1 MRAAC
6 RICVHAPGCG
16 VDECAITGVVD
27 KAIFQGSAYIGRD
40 FSLTQEETYTRLLD
54 YCEREGFSVDG
65 WRRTGSVPDN
75 PLQIYDRIDD
85 AGKRINHAYISGSK
99 IKVYEDTYC
108 GHLIISEGW
117 L

>member
-1 MRAAC
+1 MRNAC
-6 RICVHAPGCG
+6 RICACPPGCG

-27 KAIFQGSAYIGRD
+27 KAIFQGSAYIGED
-40 FSLTQEETYTRLLD
+40 FRITQEEMYTRLLD
-54 YCEREGFSVDG
+54 YCEREGFPVDG
-65 WRRTGSVPDN
+65 WRRTGSVPNN

-85 AGKRINHAYISGSK
+85 AGKRVNHAYVSGFK

-108 GHLIISEGW
+108 GHLVISEGW